1 VSQLLDRACARFG
14 AGDAA
19 IFAADGQSLSWY
31 DLRQRSDDVAAGLL
45 ALGIGR
51 GDRVGIWAPNRAEW
65 LAVQF
70 GTAKIG
76 AILVNINPAYQRSEL
91 DYALNKVACKVLMTA
106 RGVRSSDYVAILRAL
121 APEIDTAGETG
132 LRAALLP
139 HLRHIVERT
148 QLDTHLAILDHGDA
162 VYIERIESPGF
173 IKMAT
178 WIGRR
183 MVPHVTGVGKAL
195 ICCHD
200 RAAVEEI
207 VAIHPLK
214 AITPNTITTIPRLM
228 AELAKTRQRGFA
240 IDDEE
245 HEARVRC
252 VAAPIFAANGEVVAA
267 IGVSGTAGQLS
278 DDTISKIGNLVRS
291 TSLKFSSQL
300 GARRGR

>member
-1 VSQLLDRACARFG
+1 MKATIEHNKSAASIRRPTKAKSNSGSTASKRQQVTSVDRALT
-14 AGDAA
+14 
-19 IFAADGQSLSWY
+19 ILE
-31 DLRQRSDDVAAGLL
+31 LL
-45 ALGIGR
+45 AGKTHGMSTSDLSRRVRIPKSSTSYLLRTLVARGYVRRDVETGFHTLGIKLLSLG
-51 GDRVGIWAPNRAEW
+51 GQAMQG
-65 LAVQF
+65 L
-70 GTAKIG
+70 
-76 AILVNINPAYQRSEL
+76 EL
-91 DYALNKVACKVLMTA
+91 RDIAM
-106 RGVRSSDYVAILRAL
+106 
-121 APEIDTAGETG
+121 
-132 LRAALLP
+132 P

-148 QLDTHLAILDHGDA
+148 RLDTHLAILDHGDA

-195 ICCHD
+195 ICNHD
-200 RAAVEEI
+200 RAAVEAI

-228 AELAKTRQRGFA
+228 AELAKTRQRGYA

-252 VAAPIFAANGEVVAA
+252 VAAPIFAASGEVVAA

-278 DDTISKIGNLVRS
+278 DDAIVKIGNLVRS
-291 TSLKFSSQL
+291 TALKFSAQL

>member
-1 VSQLLDRACARFG
+1 MKAIEHSKSAVVVRRAVKPRTNSASTASKREQVTSVDRALT
-14 AGDAA
+14 
-19 IFAADGQSLSWY
+19 ILE
-31 DLRQRSDDVAAGLL
+31 LL
-45 ALGIGR
+45 AGKTHGLSTSDLSRRVRIPKSSTSYLLRTLVSRGYVRRDVETGHHTLGIKLLSLG
-51 GDRVGIWAPNRAEW
+51 GQAMQG
-65 LAVQF
+65 L
-70 GTAKIG
+70 
-76 AILVNINPAYQRSEL
+76 EL
-91 DYALNKVACKVLMTA
+91 RDIAM
-106 RGVRSSDYVAILRAL
+106 
-121 APEIDTAGETG
+121 
-132 LRAALLP
+132 P

-200 RAAVEEI
+200 RAAVEAI

-214 AITPNTITTIPRLM
+214 AITPNTITSISRLM
-228 AELAKTRQRGFA
+228 AELAKTRQRGYA

-252 VAAPIFAANGEVVAA
+252 VAAPIFAAGGEVVAA

-278 DDTISKIGNLVRS
+278 DDAIPKIGNLVRS

-300 GARRGR
+300 GARKSR

>member
-1 VSQLLDRACARFG
+1 LAGKTHGLSTSDLSRRLRIPKSSTSYLLRTLVARGYVRRDFETG
-14 AGDAA
+14 
-19 IFAADGQSLSWY
+19 FHT
-31 DLRQRSDDVAAGLL
+31 
-45 ALGIGR
+45 LGIKLLSLG
-51 GDRVGIWAPNRAEW
+51 GQAMQG
-65 LAVQF
+65 L
-70 GTAKIG
+70 
-76 AILVNINPAYQRSEL
+76 EL
-91 DYALNKVACKVLMTA
+91 RDIAM
-106 RGVRSSDYVAILRAL
+106 
-121 APEIDTAGETG
+121 
-132 LRAALLP
+132 P

-200 RAAVEEI
+200 RAAVEAI

-214 AITPNTITTIPRLM
+214 AITPNTITTMSRLM
-228 AELAKTRQRGFA
+228 AELEKTRQRGFA

-252 VAAPIFAANGEVVAA
+252 VAAPIFAASGEVVAA

-278 DDTISKIGNLVRS
+278 DEIVAKIGNLVRT

-300 GARRGR
+300 GGRKSR